1 MSKRLFILFA
11 LILSLSLFGRD
22 SLKTEGETLPE
33 LRSEAVQSRMS
44 LQPSTAGHESL
55 LSPERLSQF
64 RSLSLGYSSNGS
76 SSVSAMSYLHGFD
89 YVFGPNLRTSATFEL
104 SRYSSK
110 TGESVELTPTVRMD
124 WRPFESARVTL
135 DLRMPPQKLGGTG
148 LDSNYKSNFLRR

>member
-1 MSKRLFILFA
+1 MCKRLFILFA
-11 LILSLSLFGRD
+11 LIFAVSVFAED
-22 SLKTEGETLPE
+22 SLDTKAETRPE
-33 LRSEAVQSRMS
+33 PRQTNFS
-44 LQPSTAGHESL
+44 LQPSGSGHESL

-64 RSLSLGYSSNGS
+64 RSLSLGYSTNGS

-89 YVFGPNLRTSATFEL
+89 YVFGPNLRTSAVFEL
-104 SRYSSK
+104 SRFSAK
-110 TGESVELTPTVRMD
+110 TGDAVELTPTFRMD